1 MKKILLILTLTGCLL
16 SCGIFRSRNPDLHDP
31 ADSFNDDPHTACPPS
46 AFGAE
51 KINSYLDKKDKEAAS
66 KHATEKGDPIT
77 GKKTSVAKGIRTGE
91 LDKPVKLTRAERRE
105 KRKTD
110 RRKKAEERA
119 LEKQIEKDKALEK
132 KEQNPY

>member
-1 MKKILLILTLTGCLL
+1 MKKILLIFILIGCLF

-51 KINSYLDKKDKEAAS
+51 KIIAYQNEQEKT
-66 KHATEKGDPIT
+66 KHPTEKGDPVT

-91 LDKPVKLTRAERRE
+91 LEKPPKLTRAERRE
-105 KRKTD
+105 KRRAD
-110 RRKKAEERA
+110 RRKRKEERA
-119 LEKQIEKDKALEK
+119 LERQIEKDKALEK